1 MQILI
6 HMLTLYLYRYIRLW
20 DAHKEMKSAD
30 LPTGS
35 DSYVSSL
42 TFSSYYAASSTS
54 GIFTAGTLETKMCT
68 GILTSHTVGT
78 YLKRPLYLII
88 LTINL

>member
-1 MQILI
+1 MS
-6 HMLTLYLYRYIRLW
+6 LYIFIFRYIRLW
-20 DAHKEMKSAD
+20 DAHKEMKNTD

-54 GIFTAGTLETKMCT
+54 GIFTAGKLFEVLRYVFDCWVRSM
-68 GILTSHTVGT
+68 G
-78 YLKRPLYLII
+78 PLW
-88 LTINL
+88 